1 MEWYGHVP
9 CINGY
14 FLARRGGVNIV
25 SDAVLVRQGAPYSDR
40 PVHAGDF
47 NRTRAFS
54 QPLAQLRLPL
64 LLLVAGF
71 LHACAWSPFR
81 QEEPKAPPEPLV
93 ENIEGNRFAL
103 GKDDSVVGQ
112 LATVKIAE
120 GDSLPDVA
128 RHFGLGLE
136 GVGEANPDIDLW
148 APQPGSRVI
157 LPMQFTLPDA
167 PRKGIVVNLA
177 SMRLF
182 YFPKKK
188 GGEVVTYP
196 VGIGREGRSTPTG
209 EMLVERKTSHP
220 TWHVPESIRRDH
232 EKKGDPLPAV
242 VSPGPDNPLGDYAMY
257 LSRPSYLIHGTNK
270 PYGIGLRASNG
281 CVRLYPENIETLYR
295 EVPVKTPVRIVNQPY
310 LVGWR
315 NGELYLEAH
324 KPHEEL
330 NAKQLKKNLMA
341 ALKKIEKKQE
351 RKLDWPR
358 IEQIVSEARGIPV
371 PIFENSE
378 NLARLVSQAVA
389 LKYPDE
395 LYGRPKTPAM
405 TDSGWYITALE
416 SGDEL
421 SAQRLAAVLNHQGP
435 QIPARVVALEN
446 GRFKVIA
453 GPFKDSKA
461 TKAAAKRMKID
472 LDITGDIVS
481 PKERVSLK

>member
-1 MEWYGHVP
+1 M
-9 CINGY
+9 
-14 FLARRGGVNIV
+14 F
-25 SDAVLVRQGAPYSDR
+25 
-40 PVHAGDF
+40 AGSS
-47 NRTRAFS
+47 RSR
-54 QPLAQLRLPL
+54 L
-64 LLLVAGF
+64 LLFLCLGSF
-71 LHACAWSPFR
+71 LHGCALYFPGKKESL
-81 QEEPKAPPEPLV
+81 ALPEPTV
-93 ENIEGNRFAL
+93 ENVEHSRFVL
-103 GKDDSVVGQ
+103 GKDDSVMGQ
-112 LATVKIAE
+112 LATVKVEE

-136 GVGEANPDIDLW
+136 GIGEANPEVDLW

-157 LPMQFTLPDA
+157 LPMQFIVPDA
-167 PRKGIVVNLA
+167 PRKGVVVNLA
-177 SMRLF
+177 AMRLF

-188 GGEVVTYP
+188 DGEVITYP

-295 EVPVKTPVRIVNQPY
+295 DVPVKTPVRIVNQPY

-315 NGELYLEAH
+315 DGELYLEAH
-324 KPHEEL
+324 EPHDEL
-330 NAKQLKKNLMA
+330 NAKQLKKNLIA
-341 ALKKIEKKQE
+341 ELKKIEKKQG

-358 IEQIVSEARGIPV
+358 VEQIMSEGRGIPV
-371 PIFENSE
+371 PVFENSE
-378 NLARLVSQAVA
+378 NLDRLVSKAVA

-395 LYGRPKTPAM
+395 LYGQPKTPAM
-405 TDSGWYITALE
+405 TDSGWYITALA

-435 QIPARVVALEN
+435 QIPARVMALDN
-446 GRFKVIA
+446 GRFSVIA
-453 GPFKDSKA
+453 GPFKNSKA

-472 LDITGDIVS
+472 LDIAGSIVS
-481 PKERVSLK
+481 PKERLSLK

>member
-1 MEWYGHVP
+1 MRNASAIACEGS
-9 CINGY
+9 
-14 FLARRGGVNIV
+14 LR
-25 SDAVLVRQGAPYSDR
+25 SDR
-40 PVHAGDF
+40 PG
-47 NRTRAFS
+47 RAD
-54 QPLAQLRLPL
+54 ARLRLPL
-64 LLLVAGF
+64 ILCFVGF
-71 LHACAWSPFR
+71 LHACSWYSPLR
-81 QEEPKAPPEPLV
+81 QEPAAPVEPTV
-93 ENIEGNRFAL
+93 ENIESNRFAL
-103 GKDDSVVGQ
+103 GKDDSVAGQ
-112 LATVKIAE
+112 LATVKVGE

-136 GVGEANPDIDLW
+136 EIGEANPEIDLW
-148 APQPGSRVI
+148 APPPGSRVI
-157 LPMQFTLPDA
+157 LPMQFIVPDV
-167 PRKGIVVNLA
+167 PRTGIVVNLA

-182 YFPKKK
+182 YFSKKK

-209 EMLVERKTSHP
+209 EMRVERKTKHP
-220 TWHVPESIRRDH
+220 TWHVPASIRKDH
-232 EKKGDPLPAV
+232 EQKGDPLPAV
-242 VSPGPDNPLGDYAMY
+242 VLPGPDNPLGDYALY

-315 NGELYLEAH
+315 DGELYLEAH
-324 KPHEEL
+324 EPHDEL
-330 NAKQLKKNLMA
+330 NAKQLKKNLIA
-341 ALKKIEKKQE
+341 GLKMIEKKQG

-358 IEQIVSEARGIPV
+358 VEQIVSEARGIPI
-371 PIFENSE
+371 PILENSE
-378 NLARLVSQAVA
+378 NLDRLVAKAVA

-395 LYGRPKTPAM
+395 LYGQPKTPAM

-435 QIPARVVALEN
+435 QIPARAVALGD
-446 GRFKVIA
+446 GRFSVVA
-453 GPFKDSKA
+453 GPFKDGKA

-481 PKERVSLK
+481 PKERLSLK

>member
-1 MEWYGHVP
+1 
-9 CINGY
+9 
-14 FLARRGGVNIV
+14 
-25 SDAVLVRQGAPYSDR
+25 
-40 PVHAGDF
+40 
-47 NRTRAFS
+47 
-54 QPLAQLRLPL
+54 L
-64 LLLVAGF
+64 LIICFVGF
-71 LHACAWSPFR
+71 LHGCAWSPFR
-81 QEEPKAPPEPLV
+81 QDEPKAPLEPVV
-93 ENIEGNRFAL
+93 EDIEHNHFAL

-112 LATVKIAE
+112 LAAVKIKD
-120 GDSLPDVA
+120 GDSLADVA

-136 GVGEANPDIDLW
+136 GIGEANPDLDLW

-157 LPMQFTLPDA
+157 LPMQFIVPNA

-177 SMRLF
+177 AMRLF

-209 EMLVERKTSHP
+209 EMLIERKTKHP

-281 CVRLYPENIETLYR
+281 CVRLYPEDIETLYR

-310 LVGWR
+310 LMGWR
-315 NGELYLEAH
+315 DGELYLEAH
-324 KPHEEL
+324 QPHEEL
-330 NAKQLKKNLMA
+330 NAKQLKKELIA
-341 ALKKIEKKQE
+341 ALKKIEKKQG
-351 RKLDWPR
+351 RKLDWSR
-358 IEQIVSEARGIPV
+358 VEQIVSEARGIPV
-371 PIFENSE
+371 PVFENSE
-378 NLARLVSQAVA
+378 NLDQLVSKAVA

-395 LYGRPKTPAM
+395 LYGRPKTPVL
-405 TDSGWYITALE
+405 TDRGWYVTALA
-416 SGDEL
+416 SGDEI
-421 SAQRLAAVLNHQGP
+421 SARRLAAVLNHQGP
-435 QIPARVVALEN
+435 QIPAQVVDLKN
-446 GRFKVIA
+446 GRFSVVA
-453 GPFKDSKA
+453 GPFKDSKT

-481 PKERVSLK
+481 PKERLSLK